1 MLLSCCGIATY
12 RIFKELTAAAKSTKK
27 KFSELVGL
35 MKDQK
40 SRKEIPQLKDFF
52 FISRNRK
59 SDENISSYM
68 ADELLRLSQYFE
80 YGDFLEEMLCE

>member
-40 SRKEIPQLKDFF
+40 TQKEIP
-52 FISRNRK
+52 
-59 SDENISSYM
+59 
-68 ADELLRLSQYFE
+68 
-80 YGDFLEEMLCE
+80 

>member
-12 RIFKELTAAAKSTKK
+12 KTFKELTAAAKSTKK

-40 SRKEIPQLKDFF
+40 TQKEIP
-52 FISRNRK
+52 
-59 SDENISSYM
+59 
-68 ADELLRLSQYFE
+68 
-80 YGDFLEEMLCE
+80 